1 MEESSTWLRRLFQQ
15 HLECYKINCIRTQE
29 QYQTRLDSNYLDN
42 TKCSLRNT
50 NKTWNALWVI
60 LILFIYLFIFI
71 SSFSGHRPVQ
81 RNVHQLFK
89 DPEYWAG
96 WGLNPR
102 PPVRQTDALPTDL
115 ARPRSYILHTVK
127 T

>member
-1 MEESSTWLRRLFQQ
+1 MLITE
-15 HLECYKINCIRTQE
+15 YKQDMDMGMDMGHT
-29 QYQTRLDSNYLDN
+29 Y
-42 TKCSLRNT
+42 
-50 NKTWNALWVI
+50 
-60 LILFIYLFIFI
+60 FIYLFIFI

-127 T
+127 TWLGFATGSPVIKYASKSHEWASVFAI